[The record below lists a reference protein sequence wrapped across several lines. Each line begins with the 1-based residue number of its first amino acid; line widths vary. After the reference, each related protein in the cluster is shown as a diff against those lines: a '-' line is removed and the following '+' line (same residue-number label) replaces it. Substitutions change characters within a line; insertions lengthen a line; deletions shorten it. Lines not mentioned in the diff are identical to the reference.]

1 MAIASGPDIVEDGL
15 VLYLDAANERSYPGS
30 GTTWYNLVDGV
41 DSSVSLINTPT
52 YSSNNNGYFTFNGSN
67 QYLSSVTLGGTSGLT
82 GVFFARY
89 QSKGAYHNFFDDENS
104 NRPMLWIQ
112 PDDQLE
118 LSFGTGVVS
127 TDTYEDVFHI
137 FTAVS
142 STVSPYMALY
152 VDDTLIGTNTSANP
166 GIPSETYD
174 LLNRDGGQTYQG
186 DIGAIMFYD
195 RAITAAEVSQNFNA
209 IRSRY
214 GL

>member
-1 MAIASGPDIVEDGL
+1 MALFHSPRIVTDGL
-15 VLYLDAANERSYPGS
+15 VLYLDAANPKSYPGS

-41 DSSVSLINTPT
+41 NSSVSLINNPT
-52 YSSNNNGYFTFNGSN
+52 YSSNNKGYFTFDGGS

-82 GVFFARY
+82 AVFFARY

-118 LSFGTGVVS
+118 LSFNTGVVS
-127 TDTYEDVFHI
+127 TDTYEDAFHI

-152 VDDTLIGTNTSANP
+152 VDNLLIGTNTSIAP

-174 LLNRDGGQTYQG
+174 LLNRDGGLTYKG

-195 RAITAAEVSQNFNA
+195 KALTADEVAQNFNA
-209 IRSRY
+209 IRGRY
-214 GL
+214 GI